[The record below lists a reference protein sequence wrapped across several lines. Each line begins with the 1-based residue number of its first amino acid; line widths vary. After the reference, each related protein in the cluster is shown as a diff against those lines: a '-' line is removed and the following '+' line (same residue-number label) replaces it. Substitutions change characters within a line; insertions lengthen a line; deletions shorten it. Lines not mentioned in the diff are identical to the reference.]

1 MTSPLWWDS
10 GLVFLAHRFQLQCG
24 IPKASGKRSFQHSH
38 SNHRMTLFLSSSPL
52 FNWSFF
58 SPMLLLDSGLGRC
71 PTLVG
76 PFCEGT
82 RSRGKMMRWWWW
94 WGGREEGLQEAH
106 PLVPPAHSPS
116 NPTVH
121 NSATALF
128 PVQDIPTHFSQAEN
142 PSHEWSAR
150 RKQLNM
156 GSLL

>member
-82 RSRGKMMRWWWW
+82 RNRGKMMRWWWW
-94 WGGREEGLQEAH
+94 WGGRGRPTRSSPTRTSSPQSLQSYCPQQRHSFVPRPRH
-106 PLVPPAHSPS
+106 PH
-116 NPTVH
+116 
-121 NSATALF
+121 
-128 PVQDIPTHFSQAEN
+128 
-142 PSHEWSAR
+142 
-150 RKQLNM
+150 
-156 GSLL
+156 SLLTGGKSFP

>member
-38 SNHRMTLFLSSSPL
+38 SNHWMTLFLSSSPL

-94 WGGREEGLQEAH
+94 WWGGERKAYKKLTHSYLQ
-106 PLVPPAHSPS
+106 PTVPPILLSTTAPQLCSPS
-116 NPTVH
+116 KTSPLT
-121 NSATALF
+121 
-128 PVQDIPTHFSQAEN
+128 
-142 PSHEWSAR
+142 SHR
-150 RKQLNM
+150 RKILPM
-156 GSLL
+156 SGRLEGSN

>member
-94 WGGREEGLQEAH
+94 WGGRGRPTRSSPTRTSSPQSSPILLSTTAPQLCSLSKTS
-106 PLVPPAHSPS
+106 PL
-116 NPTVH
+116 T
-121 NSATALF
+121 
-128 PVQDIPTHFSQAEN
+128 
-142 PSHEWSAR
+142 SHR
-150 RKQLNM
+150 RKILPM
-156 GSLL
+156 SGRLEGSN